1 MSDDDDW
8 LKDIESGDSGRDGL
22 ERVRRVLTNREKVDP
37 RPMPPQ
43 SAYEAD
49 AEPPAPHKPPE
60 PIASFHSVSALADRE
75 IPPRAWLVPDL
86 IPAGTVTLLTGDGGT
101 GKSLIAAQLAVA
113 TCLGSTWM
121 GYSVTPGAAV
131 YISAEDDETEL
142 LRRLADIAKDEDV
155 TFTDLDRLTI
165 SSLAGKS
172 ALLANLA
179 RNGALHP
186 SRLMK
191 EVEAVLEA
199 ERPVLLVLDTLADL
213 FPGNE
218 NDRAQARQ
226 FIGLMRGLAMR
237 YECAVLL
244 LSHPSIEGMRSGS
257 GTSGSTAWSNSV
269 RSRLYFDRIKSDDFE
284 ADADARIL
292 RCLKSNYSRAGAE
305 VKVRWRE
312 GVFKPDGAE
321 SGLDRAAAGARAD
334 RVFLKLLR
342 LFTEQG
348 RRVNSSGGSNYAP
361 KVFAE
366 HPDGEGVTK
375 AALRVAMD
383 KHLSAGRVQVV
394 KAGSEKRPTTYLA
407 EVEK

>member
-1 MSDDDDW
+1 MN
-8 LKDIESGDSGRDGL
+8 GDQDNLDRL
-22 ERVRRVLTNREKVDP
+22 RKVMMNREEVDL
-37 RPMPPQ
+37 PPDLLPP
-43 SAYEAD
+43 AMEPAHAEAAAPD
-49 AEPPAPHKPPE
+49 PARKPPPAPV
-60 PIASFHSVSALADRE
+60 ATFHAVSALADRE
-75 IPPRAWLVPDL
+75 IPPRAWLVADL

-113 TCLGSTWM
+113 VCLGSSWM
-121 GYSVTPGAAV
+121 GYAVAGGGAV

-142 LRRLADIAKDEDV
+142 LRRLADIAKSEDV
-155 TFTDLDRLTI
+155 TFADLDRLTI

-172 ALLANLA
+172 ALLANLE
-179 RNGALHP
+179 RNGGLRA

-191 EVEAVLEA
+191 EVEAILDTQ
-199 ERPVLLVLDTLADL
+199 RPALLVLDTLADL

-284 ADADARIL
+284 VDADARIL

-305 VKVRWRE
+305 IKVRWRE
-312 GVFKPDGAE
+312 GVFKPDEAE
-321 SGLDRAAAGARAD
+321 AGLDRQAAGARAE
-334 RVFLKLLR
+334 RVFMKLLR

-348 RRVNSSGGSNYAP
+348 RRVSHRHGPSYAP
-361 KVFAE
+361 KEFAD
-366 HPDGEGVTK
+366 HPDCEGVTK
-375 AALRVAMD
+375 RALQQGMERL
-383 KHLSAGRVQVV
+383 LSASRIAVEESGPPSKRVL
-394 KAGSEKRPTTYLA
+394 YLR
-407 EVEK
+407 EVTE